1 MRELVIVA
9 ALISALYAI
18 SLPPASEVEYK
29 CQEDQD
35 NNATRVAEQ
44 FINNHHRHGYKFKFV
59 SLDSRTAEGKA
70 DACEVVLKMTLK
82 ETECHIVNPK
92 PLDQCNIRSESETS
106 VTAKCNVT
114 IYSMEGKAAVKCY
127 ICGTEPASHE
137 LLVRQCPDCS
147 ALLPLHDPQGLETV
161 KTALQKFNKES
172 NQTSYFKLVEVGR
185 ISTQWMFSG
194 QGFFAEFAIVETDC
208 PNKQA
213 SPEACKALCV
223 DQARYGFCK
232 SSKVQ
237 DLEPTVECE
246 VFEAHNS
253 TQHMYHHGHSRRD
266 CKSHRPPPHHHHC
279 PEHTGHGHKDKTPD
293 HSGRP
298 EHTGH
303 GHKDKSPDHRG
314 RPEHAGHG
322 HKEKTPD
329 HRGRPEHSHHAD
341 KDIPHCPKG
350 PSAVPVSRSEGHHE
364 FPCHGFVKIPPS
376 IYPICPF
383 PPPRPCRGPPDF
395 APPPA
400 Q

>member
-59 SLDSRTAEGKA
+59 SLDGRTAEGKA
-70 DACEVVLKMTLK
+70 DACEVVLKMTLM

-92 PLDQCNIRSESETS
+92 PLDQCNIRLESETS

-114 IYSMEGKAAVKCY
+114 IYSVEGKAAVKCY

-137 LLVRQCPDCS
+137 LLVKKCPDCLT
-147 ALLPLHDPQGLETV
+147 LLPLHDPQGLETV
-161 KTALQKFNKES
+161 KIALQKFNKES

-185 ISTQWMFSG
+185 ISSQMLSR
-194 QGFFAEFAIVETDC
+194 QSFFAEFTIVETDC

-213 SPEACKALCV
+213 SPEACKALCM

-232 SSKVQ
+232 SCKVQ

-253 TQHMYHHGHSRRD
+253 TQHMHHHGHSRRV
-266 CKSHRPPPHHHHC
+266 CKARRPPPHHHH
-279 PEHTGHGHKDKTPD
+279 
-293 HSGRP
+293 
-298 EHTGH
+298 
-303 GHKDKSPDHRG
+303 

-322 HKEKTPD
+322 HKEKTHD
-329 HRGRPEHSHHAD
+329 HRGRPEHTHHTD

-350 PSAVPVSRSEGHHE
+350 PSAVPESRSEGHHE

-395 APPPA
+395 APP